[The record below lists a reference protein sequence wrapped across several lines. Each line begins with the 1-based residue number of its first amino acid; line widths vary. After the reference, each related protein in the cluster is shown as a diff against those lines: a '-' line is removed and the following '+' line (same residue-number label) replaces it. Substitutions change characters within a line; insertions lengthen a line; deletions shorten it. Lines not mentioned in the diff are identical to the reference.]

1 MKKTNPLFWLPA
13 LISVLSL
20 MAIVFVTLT
29 VFCSSDKYEEDIE
42 KNRMRD
48 AQNAI
53 DLVYKTRKK
62 SDITKAQMAINTLN
76 DSDRKK
82 LSQRLSNL
90 EDYFEKSQKIET
102 NLNQLKKRVTEQNLE
117 KTKQA
122 LEALTTSE
130 IQEPHIQKDKKKLE
144 KALNDY
150 YKQYENQLK
159 NKKVIA
165 LTFDDGP
172 TPETTPQLLD
182 ILDTKKVPVTFFA
195 LGENAQKYPEIIA
208 KEAQKGH
215 EVASHTW
222 DHSDLKTLTKE
233 KQKEEILKA
242 NQLIN
247 KITGQDIALFRP
259 PYGSYDESTL
269 ELTPLTTVLWS
280 VDTNDWQYNN
290 SAPVIQNA
298 ISSAYDGAILLMHDI
313 HPWSVEAVPTIID
326 ELSKEGY
333 TFVTVSTLLKLQNNN
348 SIKPHTAYFD

>member
-1 MKKTNPLFWLPA
+1 MKRNPLFWLPA
-13 LISVLSL
+13 LIGVLSL
-20 MAIVFVTLT
+20 MTLVFLTLNS
-29 VFCSSDKYEEDIE
+29 FCSSSKYKEYIE

-53 DLVYKTRKK
+53 NLVCKTRKK
-62 SDITKAQMAINTLN
+62 SDITKAQMTINALN
-76 DSDRKK
+76 DSDKKK
-82 LSQRLSNL
+82 LSKILSNL
-90 EDYFEKSQKIET
+90 EYYFEKAKTVET
-102 NLNQLKKRVTEQNLE
+102 NLNQLKNKVTEQNLE
-117 KTKQA
+117 KTKHS
-122 LEALTTSE
+122 LKALTSPE
-130 IQEPHIQKDKKKLE
+130 ILQDPHIQKENKNLE
-144 KALNDY
+144 KILNAY
-150 YKQYENQLK
+150 YKQYENKLK
-159 NKKVIA
+159 NKKLIA

-172 TPETTPQLLD
+172 NPDTTPQLLD
-182 ILDTKKVPVTFFA
+182 ILDTKKIPVTFFA

-222 DHSDLKTLTKE
+222 DHSDLKTLTKG

-247 KITGQDIALFRP
+247 KITGQDITLFRP
-259 PYGSYDESTL
+259 PYGSYDQSTL
-269 ELTPLTTVLWS
+269 QLTPLTAVLWS

-290 SAPVIQNA
+290 STPVIQNA
-298 ISSAYDGAILLMHDI
+298 ISSTYNGAILLLHDI

-326 ELSKEGY
+326 ELSQEGY